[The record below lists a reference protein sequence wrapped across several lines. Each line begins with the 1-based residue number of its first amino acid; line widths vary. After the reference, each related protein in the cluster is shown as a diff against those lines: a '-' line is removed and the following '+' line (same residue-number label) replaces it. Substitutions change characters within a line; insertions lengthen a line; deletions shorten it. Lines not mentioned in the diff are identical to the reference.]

1 MSESEFPA
9 FAHALAVGRKLDL
22 DLPDS
27 RAVQD
32 AYAEAQAVS
41 SPWLF
46 NHVVR
51 SWLFGASLA
60 RTRGLAPDA
69 ELVAVAVLLH
79 DIGLARESVP
89 DCRFEVVGADVG
101 RAFALAH
108 DMSERR
114 AETIWDAI
122 ALHTTASIARH
133 KGVDVACSGMG
144 IGCDY
149 GGFGC
154 QELGDGDKEAILS
167 AYPRLQMKEEMT
179 TCLSNLARN
188 QPDITRDNFIADF
201 GTKYV
206 PGYVRF
212 SAVDLL
218 HQAPF
223 AE

>member
-1 MSESEFPA
+1 MNDHEHPLFSD
-9 FAHALAVGRKLDL
+9 ALAVGRTLDL
-22 DLPDS
+22 ALPDS

-32 AYAEAQAVS
+32 AYAQAQAES
-41 SPWLF
+41 PPWLF

-51 SWLFGASLA
+51 SWLYGARLA
-60 RTRGLAPDA
+60 RIRALTPDA

-89 DCRFEVVGADVG
+89 DRRFEIVGADAG

-108 DMSERR
+108 DMGERR

-122 ALHTTASIARH
+122 ALHTTVSIARH
-133 KGVDVACSGMG
+133 KGVDVACSGLG

-149 GGFGC
+149 GGFGY
-154 QELGDGDKEAILS
+154 EGLGDGDKAAILS
-167 AYPRLQMKEEMT
+167 TYPRLRMKNQLT
-179 TCLSNLARN
+179 TCLSGLART
-188 QPDITRDNFIADF
+188 QPEITRDNFIADF

-218 HQAPF
+218 DQAPF